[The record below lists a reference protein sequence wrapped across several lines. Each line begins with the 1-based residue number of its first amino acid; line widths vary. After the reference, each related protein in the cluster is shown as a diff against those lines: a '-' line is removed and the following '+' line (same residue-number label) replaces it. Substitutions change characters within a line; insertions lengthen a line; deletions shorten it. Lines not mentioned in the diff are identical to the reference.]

1 MQGNNCV
8 LILSLLSY
16 LSTIPQSC
24 TKAAQELK
32 TIVSSCGKTLGD
44 VLVLTSDFKRAQET
58 ASIVHKELGLSGNV
72 TVEVGLRERFFGKW
86 ELQSTTEYM
95 AVWQNDNT
103 DPANPKHEGETVYMV
118 HDRTVQ
124 VISTLEKDFSGK
136 VFVLVSHGDT
146 ASILSTHFMGL
157 TPKDHRQLPYLG
169 NCCIRNLSDQSG
181 GLMRQLRAMH
191 NNHYYGV
198 RHGQVCAHAVQGNG
212 TLCGICVQV
221 WGGGGVG
228 GGG

>member
-1 MQGNNCV
+1 M
-8 LILSLLSY
+8 
-16 LSTIPQSC
+16 
-24 TKAAQELK
+24 
-32 TIVSSCGKTLGD
+32 SSCGKTLGD

-58 ASIVHKELGLSGNV
+58 ANIVHKELGLSGSV

-86 ELQSTTEYM
+86 ELQSTAEYM
-95 AVWQNDNT
+95 AVWENDST

-181 GLMRQLRAMH
+181 GLMRQLRAMR

-198 RHGQVCAHAVQGNG
+198 RHGQVRTYLCCARRWHLLWR
-212 TLCGICVQV
+212 LCACVCA
-221 WGGGGVG
+221 WGRGGRGVDTQMVHLYVLI
-228 GGG
+228 